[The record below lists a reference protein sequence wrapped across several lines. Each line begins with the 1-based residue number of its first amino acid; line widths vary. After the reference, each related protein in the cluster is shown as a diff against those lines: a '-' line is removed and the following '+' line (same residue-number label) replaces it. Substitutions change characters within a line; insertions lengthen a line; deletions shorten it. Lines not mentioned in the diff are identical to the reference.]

1 MAEHNE
7 TGKKG
12 EDIAR
17 HYLVQNGYSIRAV
30 NWRFG
35 NNEIDIIAENEK
47 ELLIVEVK
55 TRSSF
60 FAAEAATLIT
70 KVKQRFLI
78 KAANAFIVKN
88 NIDKETR
95 FDIIIVVIENAKHS
109 IQHLQDAF
117 YPTL

>member
-12 EDIAR
+12 ESIAR
-17 HYLVQNGYSIRAV
+17 HYLEQNGYFIRAV

-60 FAAEAATLIT
+60 FAAEAGTLIS

-78 KAANAFIVKN
+78 RAANAYLQKN
-88 NIDKETR
+88 NVDKETR
-95 FDIIIVVIENAKHS
+95 FDIVIVIIQDSKHS
-109 IQHLQDAF
+109 IQHIQDAF